1 MLQQKSGFKDE
12 ILVMNYSTLLDD
24 PDETEYL
31 YVPFEMTKHG
41 AAVDMTPMNL
51 GCYGVLYVDVEYL
64 PFGGIV
70 KISTII

>member
-1 MLQQKSGFKDE
+1 
-12 ILVMNYSTLLDD
+12 MNYSTLLDD

-64 PFGGIV
+64 PFWWDSKNIYYNIE
-70 KISTII
+70 KPTEEDLKEL